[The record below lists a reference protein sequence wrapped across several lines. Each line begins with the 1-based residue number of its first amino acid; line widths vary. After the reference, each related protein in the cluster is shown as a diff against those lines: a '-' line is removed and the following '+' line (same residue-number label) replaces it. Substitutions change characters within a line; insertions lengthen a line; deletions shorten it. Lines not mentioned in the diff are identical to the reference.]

1 MPMNYMKTA
10 MLLALLTGIFVGMG
24 ALIGGQTGVVIA
36 FIIALAMNVFS
47 FWNSDRLVLKMF
59 RGQEVDEHSAPEYY
73 SLVRDL
79 AARAELPMPKVYIL
93 PQEQPNAFATGR
105 SPEKGAVA
113 ASTGLLNVLNREEL
127 AAVIAHELA
136 HIKNR
141 DTLTMT
147 IAATIGSAISMLA
160 QWAQFSAMFGGRSD
174 ERSGALGFIGVIAAA
189 FLAPI
194 AAMLVQMAISRSREY
209 QADELGAR
217 ICGNPLWLASAL
229 EKIAGPRARKI
240 VNERAESAPA
250 AAHMFIVNPLTG
262 RGMDNLFSTHP
273 NTENRIAE
281 LSELASEWGITSM
294 SGGLGQST
302 HVHSPGAT
310 AAGRDQNADRQA
322 GPWETGRQTGRRRHA
337 RASSVPSAGPG
348 RTRLWGRRSGSD
360 NTSGTD

>member
-1 MPMNYMKTA
+1 MNYMKTA
-10 MLLALLTGIFVGMG
+10 ILLALLTGIFVGMG
-24 ALIGGQTGVVIA
+24 ALIGGQAGIIIA
-36 FIIALAMNVFS
+36 FVVALAINLFS
-47 FWNSDRLVLKMF
+47 FWNSDSVVLKLF
-59 RGQEVDEHSAPEYY
+59 RGQEVDERTAPEYY
-73 SLVRDL
+73 GLVRDL
-79 AARAELPMPKVYIL
+79 AARAELPMPRVFIL

-113 ASTGLLNVLNREEL
+113 ASTGLLKVLNREEL

-160 QWAQFSAMFGGRSD
+160 QWAQFSMIFGGRD
-174 ERSGALGFIGVIAAA
+174 NERSGPLGFVGVLAAA
-189 FLAPI
+189 LLAPI
-194 AAMLVQMAISRSREY
+194 AAMLVQMSISRSREY

-229 EKIAGPRARKI
+229 EKIAGPRARKV
-240 VNERAESAPA
+240 VNERAEAAPA

-281 LSELASEWGITSM
+281 LTELAREWGITSM
-294 SGGLGQST
+294 T
-302 HVHSPGAT
+302 GAG
-310 AAGRDQNADRQA
+310 AASAIVPPRAGPAGSSREDGDDHLA
-322 GPWETGRQTGRRRHA
+322 GPWGTSPRTGRRRHA
-337 RASSVPSAGPG
+337 TSSSVPSAGPG
-348 RTRLWGRRSGSD
+348 RFKRWGRRARDPQNG
-360 NTSGTD
+360 GTN